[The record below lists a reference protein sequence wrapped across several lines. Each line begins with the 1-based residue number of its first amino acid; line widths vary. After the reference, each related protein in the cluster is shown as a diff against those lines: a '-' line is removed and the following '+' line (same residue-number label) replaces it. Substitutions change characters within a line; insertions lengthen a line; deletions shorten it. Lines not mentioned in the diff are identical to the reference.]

1 LLRLVINWLWWS
13 CYILIDSMLM
23 ESGIKSGR
31 WMPLIKRVIYYEG
44 FSESVFRRV
53 SDYNH
58 DMYNVSGFVRGVIR
72 MLRMIDMLFW
82 VVRWRMR
89 VGNGQGFRLCCN
101 RELELWEVWQILF
114 LIYVVQKAEILLVRW
129 LYFLGKFGLHVM
141 MSFGMMLITLQ
152 RALGGQ
158 H

>member
-1 LLRLVINWLWWS
+1 
-13 CYILIDSMLM
+13 
-23 ESGIKSGR
+23 
-31 WMPLIKRVIYYEG
+31 MPLIKRVIYYEG

-101 RELELWEVWQILF
+101 RELEL
-114 LIYVVQKAEILLVRW
+114 
-129 LYFLGKFGLHVM
+129 
-141 MSFGMMLITLQ
+141 
-152 RALGGQ
+152 
-158 H
+158 